1 MSILICGDTHG
12 THDLDKLSK
21 KNVQAAVG
29 RLPSEISY
37 CIVCGDWGVIWNDD
51 PKWLEE
57 EARLIGRYNQMPW
70 ETLVLLGNHEG
81 YDRIG
86 ALPWTIRHGAPV
98 QQVSDKIFIL
108 QHGNVYT
115 IEGKRFFVFGG
126 AETPDRS
133 DRRVG
138 KEWWPQELP
147 NQADLAR
154 GLASLKAVGGLVD
167 YALTH
172 TAPGPMADHLSDL
185 DSIFMTKAA
194 DPTVGM
200 LTKLESQMRAVKG
213 WYFGHYHEDLGW
225 QHYRCLFDDLV
236 LIESEAKP

>member
-1 MSILICGDTHG
+1 M
-12 THDLDKLSK
+12 
-21 KNVQAAVG
+21 
-29 RLPSEISY
+29 
-37 CIVCGDWGVIWNDD
+37 
-51 PKWLEE
+51 
-57 EARLIGRYNQMPW
+57 
-70 ETLVLLGNHEG
+70 
-81 YDRIG
+81 
-86 ALPWTIRHGAPV
+86 
-98 QQVSDKIFIL
+98 
-108 QHGNVYT
+108 
-115 IEGKRFFVFGG
+115 
-126 AETPDRS
+126 
-133 DRRVG
+133 
-138 KEWWPQELP
+138 
-147 NQADLAR
+147 AR